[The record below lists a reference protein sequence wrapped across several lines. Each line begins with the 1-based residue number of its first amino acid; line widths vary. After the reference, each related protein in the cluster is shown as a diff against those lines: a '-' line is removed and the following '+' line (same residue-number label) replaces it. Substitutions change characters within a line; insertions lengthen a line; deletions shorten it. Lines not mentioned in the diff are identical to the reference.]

1 MLWFGEKVCCIHRKT
16 GKLTIE
22 PLTLSLV
29 IDLPSRRRDF
39 FGNRIVQQSSRSV
52 SAGKKIINVKPL
64 PEKGKPVNYFGAVGQ
79 FDFDVL
85 INKNSLKAT
94 ESFEVKLKVSGNGN
108 LKLFNLPK
116 LVLPSTLE
124 VFEPEHSEN
133 VKTSLYGMQGS
144 IEDNYTV
151 VPRFQGKY
159 PISVVSFS
167 YFDPKQERYIT
178 LRSNDQLVDVYGGPV
193 SPNAENNTASVNKQ
207 LVTATDE
214 SFRFIKLN
222 PDLEPIVQKEFWNSK
237 LFYGLLA
244 SPFLMLFAFL
254 LLLRRNQR
262 ISDDVE
268 GSRLRAANRLAKKY
282 LGEAKKNLRN
292 KTLFYDALERALY
305 NYLKAKL
312 KIKTDDFSKEKI
324 SEMLGGKSL
333 NQSEIKSFIDL
344 LENCEIAR
352 YAPTTDA
359 KMQQDFDQAL
369 KVISNIDKKL

>member
-1 MLWFGEKVCCIHRKT
+1 
-16 GKLTIE
+16 
-22 PLTLSLV
+22 
-29 IDLPSRRRDF
+29 
-39 FGNRIVQQSSRSV
+39 
-52 SAGKKIINVKPL
+52 
-64 PEKGKPVNYFGAVGQ
+64 
-79 FDFDVL
+79 
-85 INKNSLKAT
+85 
-94 ESFEVKLKVSGNGN
+94 
-108 LKLFNLPK
+108 
-116 LVLPSTLE
+116 
-124 VFEPEHSEN
+124 
-133 VKTSLYGMQGS
+133 
-144 IEDNYTV
+144 
-151 VPRFQGKY
+151 GKY

>member
-1 MLWFGEKVCCIHRKT
+1 M
-16 GKLTIE
+16 
-22 PLTLSLV
+22 SLV

-159 PISVVSFS
+159 PFSVVSFS

-292 KTLFYDALERALY
+292 KTLFYDA
-305 NYLKAKL
+305 
-312 KIKTDDFSKEKI
+312 F
-324 SEMLGGKSL
+324 
-333 NQSEIKSFIDL
+333 
-344 LENCEIAR
+344 
-352 YAPTTDA
+352 
-359 KMQQDFDQAL
+359 
-369 KVISNIDKKL
+369 